1 MKSDISGS
9 VCFKRDDFHL
19 YVFLLFVVIIYLLYI
34 LKNSKGYD
42 VRKKE
47 SYTDVDLN
55 SNLTKNELVNKINK
69 LQDDLFTCQTSK
81 QKCMIDLQK
90 TQNTLTNSSFGL
102 TENVI
107 QRTNLNKIYNPLIS
121 PGRSY
126 VSKIDNSQNF
136 QQLGF
141 IFNNDERYPLYG
153 RPEYSGRSD
162 RYEYYIIDE
171 TRNRLKI
178 PYKSKNDYEL
188 NDGEKI
194 FVDILNN
201 EYNVKIYDY
210 DQFRYDPDVL

>member
-126 VSKIDNSQNF
+126 VSKIDNSQSKPGENI
-136 QQLGF
+136 QKIDKLLADQAEAQKNKEKADKIVALLKEGGA
-141 IFNNDERYPLYG
+141 LY
-153 RPEYSGRSD
+153 
-162 RYEYYIIDE
+162 
-171 TRNRLKI
+171 
-178 PYKSKNDYEL
+178 SKNDLEIIDL
-188 NDGEKI
+188 NTLIPWDKEI
-194 FVDILNN
+194 VIQL
-201 EYNVKIYDY
+201 YNTICFY
-210 DQFRYDPDVL
+210 